1 MSVVPVQV
9 GWHILEGK
17 WLSESDTR
25 DLAEVKRDLE
35 ERIEKAERE
44 IHNLRIALK
53 VIDEALTKVSFKPAS
68 KLVVQQTGAPAPQTE
83 PAAVVA
89 QNAAAQPA
97 APAASPAYSAPRASE
112 KACPPPSAGPAAP
125 RAQLGP
131 RPQSEAP
138 EIAEQ
143 AFPIKS
149 KNGEDL
155 GTLYI
160 GQYSVRIVPH
170 ASLKL
175 SAKTPPFQSFFVDR
189 VIGEMRRKDEMAV
202 DAGSKDPMS
211 IIDHEILQEGDII
224 KEIRISNIDADARVR
239 ELRSSIRW
247 TFERMMD
254 KRTA

>member
-1 MSVVPVQV
+1 MSVVPVLARR
-9 GWHILEGK
+9 HILEGT

-44 IHNLRIALK
+44 IHNLRVALK
-53 VIDEALTKVSFKPAS
+53 VIDEALAKVSFRPAS
-68 KLVVQQTGAPAPQTE
+68 KLIVPQTGAPAPQTE
-83 PAAVVA
+83 PAASVA

-97 APAASPAYSAPRASE
+97 VSASPAYSAPRAAE
-112 KACPPPSAGPAAP
+112 KAYAPPPSASPAAP
-125 RAQLGP
+125 RAQP
-131 RPQSEAP
+131 SQRPPSEAP

-202 DAGSKDPMS
+202 DAGSKDPLS
-211 IIDHEILQEGDII
+211 IIDHEILQDGDII
-224 KEIRISNIDADARVR
+224 QEIRISNIAEDARGR
-239 ELRSSIRW
+239 ELRSAIRW
-247 TFERMMD
+247 TCARMIE